1 MRGLI
6 VRLTDILQPDCVKVP
21 LAGDS
26 KQGCIYELIDLLV
39 EHTAVQDAEGLKQA
53 VWQRELTRTTGI
65 GHGIGIPH
73 GKAAGCDE
81 LRMAI
86 GRPAQPL
93 EFAAIDGKPVNLI
106 ILLASPLDKTGPHIQ
121 ALAKISRLL
130 VSNDLRDALQEAR
143 DAQAL
148 YDLLVQHEN
157 QAAV

>member
-1 MRGLI
+1 M
-6 VRLTDILQPDCVKVP
+6 RLTDILQPDCVKVP
-21 LAGDS
+21 LESDT
-26 KQGCIYELIDLLV
+26 KQACIFELIDLMV
-39 EHTAVQDAEGLKQA
+39 EQTDVQDAEGLKQA

-86 GRPAQPL
+86 GRPAEPL
-93 EFAAIDGKPVNLI
+93 EFGAIDGKPVNLI

-130 VSNDLRDALQEAR
+130 VSEDLRDAFQEAGSAM
-143 DAQAL
+143 DL
-148 YDLLVQHEN
+148 YDLLVRHEN

>member
-1 MRGLI
+1 M
-6 VRLTDILQPDCVKVP
+6 VP
-21 LAGDS
+21 LAGAD
-26 KQGCIYELIDLLV
+26 KQACIFELVDLLV
-39 EHTAVQDAEGLKQA
+39 EHTVIEDAEALKEA

-73 GKAAGCDE
+73 GKAACCDE

-86 GRPAQPL
+86 GRPAEPL
-93 EFAAIDGKPVNLI
+93 EFGSIDGKPVNLI

-130 VSNDLRDALQEAR
+130 VSEDLRDALQEAES
-143 DAQAL
+143 AQAL

-157 QAAV
+157 EAAV

>member
-1 MRGLI
+1 LI

-21 LAGDS
+21 LEGDT
-26 KQGCIYELIDLLV
+26 KQACIYELIDLLV
-39 EHTAVQDAEGLKQA
+39 GRTEVTDAEALKEA

-73 GKAAGCDE
+73 GKADCVDE

-86 GRPAQPL
+86 GRPSQPL
-93 EFAAIDGKPVNLI
+93 EFGAIDGKPVNLI

-130 VSNDLRDALQEAR
+130 VSDDLRDALQEAPSSQ
-143 DAQAL
+143 DL
-148 YDLLVQHEN
+148 YDLLLRHES

>member
-1 MRGLI
+1 LD

-21 LAGDS
+21 LEGED
-26 KQGCIYELIDLLV
+26 KQACIFELIDLLV
-39 EHTAVQDAEGLKQA
+39 EHTDVQDAQSLKQA

-73 GKAAGCDE
+73 GKAGGCDE
-81 LRMAI
+81 LRIAI
-86 GRPAQPL
+86 GRPAEPL
-93 EFAAIDGKPVNLI
+93 EFGAIDAKPVNLI

-130 VSNDLRDALQEAR
+130 VSEDLRDALQEAET
-143 DAQAL
+143 AQDL

-157 QAAV
+157 EAAV